1 MAIQVYS
8 WITRKKFISKYEP
21 YLLQLANV
29 SEIGTNGPAAATD
42 KKLAELI
49 IGDFKITLELSINV
63 EQERKKLEKKLNYLE
78 NDIKKLKQK
87 LANKSFIQKA
97 PKEIVEKENH
107 RLREQETTMAKIFK
121 QVKKLSG

>member
-1 MAIQVYS
+1 MTYRMNK
-8 WITRKKFISKYEP
+8 IT
-21 YLLQLANV
+21 NTV
-29 SEIGTNGPAAATD
+29 
-42 KKLAELI
+42 
-49 IGDFKITLELSINV
+49 TLELSINV
-63 EQERKKLEKKLNYLE
+63 EQERKKLEEKLNYLE

-97 PKEIVEKENH
+97 PKEIVEKEKH